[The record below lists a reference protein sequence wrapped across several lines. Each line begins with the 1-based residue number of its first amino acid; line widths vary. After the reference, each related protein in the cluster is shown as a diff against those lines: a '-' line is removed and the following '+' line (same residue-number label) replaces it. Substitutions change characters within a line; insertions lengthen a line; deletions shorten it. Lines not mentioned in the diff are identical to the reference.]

1 MQPYVTPERYRTMGL
16 GADLEGVED
25 WELRSILSSA
35 TSLVNTYCNVP
46 LLPQAHDFRGGTI
59 TNEQHQWTADPH
71 GKRIYLWHT
80 PIKTITSL
88 KVMATSNQYLDVSA
102 DELFIQPGEGYTEI
116 VALALTSV
124 GLFGAAVPVIG
135 LTNPI
140 TRTSYTYGYEFPVTG
155 EYLEPTDAWTY
166 RAQNQF
172 WTAADVTVYRDG
184 VEITTGFTVDRIE
197 GAIVFDEPQEHDDI
211 LTVDYTYSLPREIA
225 QATAIAA
232 TTALAERDLTSKG
245 LGQLAEIAVEEVR
258 LRRDARRTGTV
269 VAQEALPDS
278 AQALLSGFRFVT
290 VM

>member
-16 GADLEGVED
+16 GADLEGLED
-25 WELRSILSSA
+25 YELRSVLSAA

-46 LLPQAHDFRGGTI
+46 LVPQEHDFRGGTI
-59 TNEQHQWTADPH
+59 TNEQHQWSLSP
-71 GKRIYLWHT
+71 GKARVYLWHT

-88 KVMATSNQYLDVSA
+88 RLMVTNNQYLDVTTN
-102 DELFIQPGEGYTEI
+102 ELFIQGGEGYAEI
-116 VALALTSV
+116 VALGLTSV
-124 GLFGAAVPVIG
+124 GLFGAALPGIG
-135 LTNPI
+135 LHNPI
-140 TRTSYTYGYEFPVTG
+140 SRTSYTYGYEFPVTG
-155 EYLEPTDAWTY
+155 EYLEPTDAWTF

-172 WTAADVTVYRDG
+172 WTDDDVTVR
-184 VEITTGFTVDRIE
+184 VEGSVETTGFTLDRVEGTVIFDDPVDPNDL
-197 GAIVFDEPQEHDDI
+197 VT
-211 LTVDYTYSLPREIA
+211 LDYTYSLPRQIA

-232 TTALAERDLTSKG
+232 TTALAEKDLTSKG

-269 VAQEALPDS
+269 VASEALPDS